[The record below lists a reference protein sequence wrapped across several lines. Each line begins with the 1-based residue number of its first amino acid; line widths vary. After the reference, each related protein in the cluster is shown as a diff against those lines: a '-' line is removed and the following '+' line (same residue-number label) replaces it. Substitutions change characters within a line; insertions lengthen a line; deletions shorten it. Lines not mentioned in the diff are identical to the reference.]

1 MTNETG
7 KSDRPTVP
15 KKFLNKA
22 GQPVAEGME
31 GRGLA
36 KGNLPQQNASRTP
49 SREDAS
55 SALERVRQAA
65 SKDKE
70 LRFTALLHH
79 IYNLE
84 MLRMVY
90 FSLKKEAA
98 PGVDGETWRHYGE
111 TLEDNLQ
118 DLSHRLK
125 RGAYR
130 AKPVRRVYIPKAD
143 GCS

>member
-1 MTNETG
+1 
-7 KSDRPTVP
+7 
-15 KKFLNKA
+15 
-22 GQPVAEGME
+22 ME
-31 GRGLA
+31 GSGLA

-65 SKDKE
+65 SKDKK
-70 LRFTALLHH
+70 LRFTALLHP

-84 MLRMVY
+84 RLLMAY

-98 PGVDGETWRHYGE
+98 PGVDGETWRNYGE

-125 RGAYR
+125 RGA
-130 AKPVRRVYIPKAD
+130 
-143 GCS
+143 